1 MACSAGYQSL
11 QPERETL
18 MVLAASSLTEPFEQ
32 LAEEF
37 ERRYPHVRVRLNFAG
52 TQQLRVLLEQGLPAD
67 VVATANALHMRAL
80 GHRGL
85 VSQPELFARNRL
97 VLVVLRGN
105 PAGIG
110 GLADLTRPH
119 RLVLAASS
127 VPAGGYARQ
136 VLSNLEAYFGQDF
149 SESVLKNLVS
159 EESNVK
165 SVLMKVVM
173 GEADAGFVYATDV
186 VAVSDDSLIVVPIPT
201 PANVTAD
208 YYIARVAAEANQALA
223 RDFIDFVLSPEG
235 REVLS
240 SYGFE

>member
-1 MACSAGYQSL
+1 
-11 QPERETL
+11 
-18 MVLAASSLTEPFEQ
+18 MVLAASSLTEPFQQ
-32 LAEEF
+32 LAGEF
-37 ERRYPHVRVRLNFAG
+37 ERQYPHVRVQLNFAG
-52 TQQLRVLLEQGLPAD
+52 TQQLRVLLEQGLSAD

-80 GHRGL
+80 GDQGL
-85 VSQPELFARNRL
+85 IHQPELFARNHL

-119 RLVLAASS
+119 RLVLAGPS
-127 VPAGGYARQ
+127 VPAGYYARQ

-149 SESVLKNLVS
+149 SERVLENLVS

-165 SVLMKVVM
+165 GVLTKVAL

-186 VAVSDDSLIVVPIPT
+186 LDVSTDDVIVVPIP
-201 PANVTAD
+201 PAANVTAA
-208 YYIARVAAEANQALA
+208 YYIARVATEANQGPA
-223 RDFIDFVLSPEG
+223 RDFVNFVLSTEG
-235 REVLS
+235 REVLR